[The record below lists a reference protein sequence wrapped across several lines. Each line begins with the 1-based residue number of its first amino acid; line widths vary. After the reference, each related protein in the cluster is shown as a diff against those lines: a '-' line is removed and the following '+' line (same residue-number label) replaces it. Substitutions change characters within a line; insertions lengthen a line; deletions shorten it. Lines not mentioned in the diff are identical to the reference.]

1 MRPQVDWRLYLV
13 TDRGLIGDR
22 DLETVVEQAVRG
34 GVTVV
39 QLREKDFPTRDFIEL
54 ARRLMRR
61 LEPFSVPLIIN
72 DRIDVALAAGA
83 QGVHVGQSD
92 MLYADARRLMG
103 PDALIGVSVETPE
116 QAREAEDWDV
126 DCLGVSPIFS
136 TPTKTDTGQ
145 PWGLDG
151 LRALR
156 ASSRHKLVAIGGI
169 HPQNAADIVSAG
181 ADGIAVVSAI
191 CSADDPEKAAREL
204 RAAFA

>member
-1 MRPQVDWRLYLV
+1 MRCDVDWRLYLV

-39 QLREKDFPTRDFIEL
+39 QLREKDCSTRDVIDL
-54 ARRLMRR
+54 ARRLKAR
-61 LEPFSVPLIIN
+61 LAPYEVPLIIN
-72 DRIDVALAAGA
+72 DRVDVALAAGA
-83 QGVHVGQSD
+83 DGVHVGQSD
-92 MLYADARRLMG
+92 MVYADARKLMG
-103 PDALIGVSVETPE
+103 QDALIGVSVETPE
-116 QAREAEDWDV
+116 QAREAEGWDV
-126 DCLGVSPIFS
+126 DCLGVSPIFA

-169 HPQNAADIVSAG
+169 RDTNATEVVSAG

-191 CSADDPEKAAREL
+191 CAADDPERAAREL
-204 RAAFA
+204 RALLD